1 MNKLSIG
8 LFLHFMLTTLT
19 SGIVVTLAIYAI
31 FALLIVAYVVIRSI
45 KIKKK

>member
-8 LFLHFMLTTLT
+8 LFLHFMITTLT
-19 SGIVVTLAIYAI
+19 SGIVFTLAIYAI
-31 FALLIVAYVVIRSI
+31 FAILIVAYVVIRSI